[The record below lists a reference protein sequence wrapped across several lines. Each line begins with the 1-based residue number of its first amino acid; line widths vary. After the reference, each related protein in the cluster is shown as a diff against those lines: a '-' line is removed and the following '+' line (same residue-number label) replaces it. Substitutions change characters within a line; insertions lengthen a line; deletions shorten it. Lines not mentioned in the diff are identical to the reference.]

1 MMSKKNKLMSLVM
14 AGIIAGSTFIPLAPV
29 YAATQTVNGMNIDVN
44 YDPFNDK
51 IKKDEETAKVDES
64 KMTFS
69 QRMALKKQKEEFTIT
84 QNSVVP
90 GHIYIPK
97 RTAMEVQL
105 MDRLDCKK
113 VQKYQAVDFKTV
125 ENLIINGV
133 VVIPAGS
140 IGKGYVY
147 EVQKPGGFGR

>member
-69 QRMALKKQKEEFTIT
+69 QRMALKKQKEEVIIT

-97 RTAMEVQL
+97 RTAMEV
-105 MDRLDCKK
+105 
-113 VQKYQAVDFKTV
+113 
-125 ENLIINGV
+125 
-133 VVIPAGS
+133 
-140 IGKGYVY
+140 
-147 EVQKPGGFGR
+147 